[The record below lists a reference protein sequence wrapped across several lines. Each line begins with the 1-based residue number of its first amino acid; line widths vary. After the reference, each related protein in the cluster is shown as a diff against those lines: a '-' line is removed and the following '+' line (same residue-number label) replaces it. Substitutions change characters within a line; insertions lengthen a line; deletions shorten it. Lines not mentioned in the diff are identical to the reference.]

1 MRRIEIQELGGDA
14 EMKFDASCKCGVRVR
29 WENRLQDSNVELQ
42 DLVHV
47 RVVGIGGFGNVRCDM
62 RHHGEM
68 IGFCECS
75 STEEACGGS
84 TYSFEVG
91 NVC

>member
-1 MRRIEIQELGGDA
+1 M
-14 EMKFDASCKCGVRVR
+14 
-29 WENRLQDSNVELQ
+29 ELQ

-47 RVVGIGGFGNVRCDM
+47 RVVGIGGFGNVRRDM
-62 RHHGEM
+62 CHHSER
-68 IGFCECS
+68 GFCECS